1 MLHDLLRVPITGRDV
16 LVPVDVIALVLTA
29 WVVVAPLLRRN
40 GSRSSH
46 PGRAVLI
53 RIAALVIGAGLG
65 LVAVW
70 WTGDELDLF
79 GVAFTPVTR
88 MWIAFACAGI
98 ALFLVVLVQGG
109 WTLRVVALAAAACVT
124 LAAGLGVNVDF
135 GFYKNVEQAVA
146 TNPYPT
152 RTLPVRPHHGGSS
165 GDAEVDAADWH
176 APADMPRTGEAFSVR
191 IPGTVSHFHARKAVV
206 WLPPA
211 ARTAHPPKLPVLVSL
226 SGQPGQPAD
235 MFQTGDLGRYLDHY
249 AETHDGLAPI
259 VVAPDQLGAPER
271 NPMCVDSRRL
281 GRSATYVMT
290 DTVQW
295 IRKHLPV
302 ASAPSGWG
310 IVGFSEGAT
319 CAMQFSAAHP
329 DVFGAALAISSEPGP
344 RNGSVQQTVA
354 LGFGGSVAAYRAAAP
369 SAIMT
374 AHGHYTDHLTVFGYG
389 QDDAPYHASTDAL
402 RAVAERV
409 GMQTSLVVSP
419 GSAHD
424 WNTVRYVLSHG
435 LPAVIAHLGL
445 PATKGSL

>member
-1 MLHDLLRVPITGRDV
+1 MLHDLLRIPITGRDV
-16 LVPVDVIALVLTA
+16 LVPVDVIAVLLTI
-29 WVVVAPLLRRN
+29 WVVVAPLLHRSAQRRPA
-40 GSRSSH
+40 H
-46 PGRAVLI
+46 PVRAVLI
-53 RIAALVIGAGLG
+53 RVGALVVGAGVG
-65 LVAVW
+65 LVVVW

-88 MWIAFACAGI
+88 MWIAFAFAGVV
-98 ALFLVVLVQGG
+98 LLLVVLVQGG
-109 WTLRVVALAAAACVT
+109 WLLRVVAVAAAAGVA

-135 GFYKNVEQAVA
+135 GFYKNIEQAVA

-152 RTLPVRPHHGGSS
+152 RTFPAIHGGGSS
-165 GDAEVDAADWH
+165 GIEIDPADWH
-176 APADMPRTGEAFSVR
+176 APAGMPRKGETLSVK

-211 ARTAHPPKLPVLVSL
+211 AQTAHPPKLPVLVSL

-235 MFQTGDLGRYLDHY
+235 MFQTGDLGHFLEHY

-259 VVAPDQLGAPER
+259 VVAPDQLGAPAR

-281 GRSATYVMT
+281 GRSETYVMT
-290 DTVQW
+290 DTVRW
-295 IRKHLPV
+295 IRQHLPV
-302 ASAPSGWG
+302 ATAPRAWG
-310 IVGFSEGAT
+310 VLGFSEGAT

-329 DVFGAALAISSEPGP
+329 DVFGTALAISSEPGP
-344 RNGSVQQTVA
+344 RNGSVQQTIA
-354 LGFGGSVAAYRAAAP
+354 LGFGGSAAAYRAAAP
-369 SAIMT
+369 AAIMT
-374 AHGHYTDHLTVFGYG
+374 AHGHYTDQLTVFGYG

-402 RAVAERV
+402 RAVAERE
-409 GMQTSLVVSP
+409 GMTTSVIVSP

-445 PATKGSL
+445 PATKGTL